1 MSRSI
6 SGLLIAGLLLV
17 GWSQYGAIVDSPAS
31 TFGVIATADA
41 ATKRS
46 GTDPT
51 IGPDVTA
58 QEVSLAFRPKLDPKR
73 VGAYGFGQPAT
84 DKQIAGWDID
94 IRPDGK
100 GLPPGSGSAL
110 DGEPLYEEKCA
121 ACHGVFGEGEGRWP
135 KLAGGFGTLT
145 EERPEK
151 TVGSYWP
158 YASTLWDY
166 IHRAMPFYQP
176 QSLADDEVYAIT
188 AYVLYLNDLVE
199 EDFVLSHENLAAI
212 EMPNQDAFF
221 VDPRP
226 DVHNALCM
234 EDCKDPD
241 DIKITW
247 DSTELGVTPTE
258 HFKSEEDSAGSA
270 EVDPNLGLTIY
281 QQACAT
287 CHKGGLAGAP
297 VVGDKAQWESRV
309 AQGMEVLLDHAINGY
324 QGSAGYMPPKGG
336 QVQLSDAEVEA
347 AVQYMLDNSNQ

>member
-1 MSRSI
+1 MSRST
-6 SGLLIAGLLLV
+6 SGLFVAVLLLAGCTQDPV
-17 GWSQYGAIVDSPAS
+17 PEGLADSGFGLVSTANAAS
-31 TFGVIATADA
+31 AKTG
-41 ATKRS
+41 
-46 GTDPT
+46 PT

-58 QEVSLAFRPKLDPKR
+58 QEVSLAFRPKLDPKK
-73 VGAYGFGQPAT
+73 VGAYGYGQPAT
-84 DKQIAGWDID
+84 QKQIAGWDID

-100 GLPPGSGSAL
+100 GLPPGRGTAL

-135 KLAGGFGTLT
+135 KLAGGFDTLT

-176 QSLADDEVYAIT
+176 QSLDDDEVYAIT
-188 AYVLYLNDLVE
+188 AHVLYLNDLIE
-199 EDFVLSHENLAAI
+199 DDFVLSNENLASI
-212 EMPNQDAFF
+212 EMPNRDAFF

-226 DVHNALCM
+226 DVQNAACM
-234 EDCKDPD
+234 EDCKDPEE
-241 DIKITW
+241 IRITW
-247 DSTELGVTPTE
+247 DSTELGVTPVE
-258 HFKSEEDSAGSA
+258 HFRDEEEQAAGSA
-270 EVDPNLGLTIY
+270 EVDPNLGLTVY

-297 VVGDKAQWESRV
+297 VVGDKAQWGSRL
-309 AQGMEVLLDHAINGY
+309 AQGMDVMLDHAIKGF
-324 QGSAGYMPPKGG
+324 QGSVGYMPPKGG

-347 AVQYMLDNSNQ
+347 AVRYMVENSNGE